1 MVIANALNYT
11 TDLFKLPDTHP
22 DLWTLTHREEYD
34 LHRGQRSN
42 VQPFIH
48 IVRLDRIQSRIHK
61 TIFRVDKDLSCCSQ
75 EERIKLDRK
84 MSALRCDLDEWMK
97 TYPQTPKMAN
107 NRSTWMYDPENAFLD
122 ARDFYCV

>member
-1 MVIANALNYT
+1 MLITTVLNCV
-11 TDLFKLPDTHP
+11 TDSLKLPGTHP
-22 DLWTLTHREEYD
+22 DFWTLTHREEYD
-34 LHRGQRSN
+34 LNRGQWSN

-61 TIFRVDKDLSCCSQ
+61 TIFRVDKDLSSCSP

-84 MSALRCDLDEWMK
+84 MSALRGDLDEWMN
-97 TYPQTPKMAN
+97 TYPQTPPKTN
-107 NRSTWMYDPENAFLD
+107 NKSTWMYDPENAFLD